1 MIAGNENQ
9 TRFLKT
15 QEINF
20 MTLWDLIKDSIKIVK
35 EGKPSFFHIIPLL
48 LVVVVVE
55 GKQ

>member
-1 MIAGNENQ
+1 MIASNENQ

-35 EGKPSFFHIIPLL
+35 EGKPSFFYIIPLL